1 MSANLV
7 GYFPLLLVNDVV
19 CTGAVAQYKTGDC
32 QLILGAKLVGSVQ
45 SFYSWS
51 LASRRGQGGD
61 NAVIPGCCSV
71 VLFVVVIAA
80 RWTCEGDG
88 RAALSPGLRPTLPR
102 TGGQRAS
109 AWNKG
114 IVPAVACAGRCVEPR
129 QCPLKG
135 VPCLASNF
143 LSHPPTRRIVLP
155 PPLTG
160 GILRRFAD
168 LEA

>member
-51 LASRRGQGGD
+51 LASRRGQGGN

-88 RAALSPGLRPTLPR
+88 RAALSPGL
-102 TGGQRAS
+102 
-109 AWNKG
+109 
-114 IVPAVACAGRCVEPR
+114 
-129 QCPLKG
+129 
-135 VPCLASNF
+135 
-143 LSHPPTRRIVLP
+143 
-155 PPLTG
+155 
-160 GILRRFAD
+160 
-168 LEA
+168 